1 MTEIKDI
8 LASNLRALRKAR
20 GLTQLELA
28 EQLNYS
34 DKSVS
39 KWEHGD
45 AAPDIEVLA
54 AIAAFYGVRVDD
66 LITEHADG
74 EPPAPAAEAGA
85 PRVSRMKGNRRIITL
100 LAALAVWLAVTVTYA
115 MLYVLGGFNVW
126 QVFMWAVPATAVVL
140 IVFHAIW
147 ARRRFSPVL
156 TSVLVWTTI
165 LCLYFQF
172 LSYNLWLLALVGIP
186 LQAGVVLWAKL
197 KR

>member
-45 AAPDIEVLA
+45 AVPDIEVLA

-66 LITEHADG
+66 LITERADG
-74 EPPAPAAEAGA
+74 EPPAPAVGSDA
-85 PRVSRMKGNRRIITL
+85 PRARGITGNRRIVTL
-100 LAALAVWLAVTVTYA
+100 LSAFAVWLAVTVTFA
-115 MLYVLGGFNVW
+115 MLYVLGGLCIW
-126 QVFMWAVPATAVVL
+126 QLFLWAVPATFVVL
-140 IVFHAIW
+140 VVFHAVW
-147 ARRRFSPVL
+147 ARRRFSPVF
-156 TSVLVWTTI
+156 TSALVWTT
-165 LCLYFQF
+165 LLSLYFQF

-186 LQAGVVLWAKL
+186 LQAGVILWARWKH
-197 KR
+197 